1 MALGLS
7 CGRTQNP
14 GDPSCSSCRNGEL
27 VPRRGQRSA
36 LLKETPLP
44 LPCSVYTT
52 GTLGGGRCAEALATD
67 PQEILTHRGL
77 WGREGGCG
85 SPGERT
91 VQLRDPQGPSI
102 DFSRS
107 ERGRTWTWGQA

>member
-1 MALGLS
+1 MPSSRKPPSPSPVLS
-7 CGRTQNP
+7 
-14 GDPSCSSCRNGEL
+14 
-27 VPRRGQRSA
+27 
-36 LLKETPLP
+36 TPLEP
-44 LPCSVYTT
+44 W
-52 GTLGGGRCAEALATD
+52 GGGCAEALATD